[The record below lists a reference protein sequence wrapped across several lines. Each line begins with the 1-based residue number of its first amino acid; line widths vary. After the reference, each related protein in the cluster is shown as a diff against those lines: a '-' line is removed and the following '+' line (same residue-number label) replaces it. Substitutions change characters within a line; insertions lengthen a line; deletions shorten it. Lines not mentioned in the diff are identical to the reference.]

1 MFWFTLLFFPT
12 HRFTLCFGLFLVWV
26 YPSFRFPLTVVQLTL
41 GVGQPCSTVYPWFW
55 FTLGFGSLVVLAYLF
70 CSTKANG
77 TQRQNDRMDIC
88 IVAQRIVL
96 TRVIVLISL
105 ISPNRLN
112 QWDVLGTLGGRAN
125 RRNCTHSIL
134 WYLHLVMF
142 IVSCIIYRIICTTG
156 LINDPRHD
164 FVPHPRHEIVAISLD
179 CTRIPTVS

>member
-112 QWDVLGTLGGRAN
+112 QWDVLGTLGGEQTDVIVLIPFYGIYIWS
-125 RRNCTHSIL
+125 CLLYHVS
-134 WYLHLVMF
+134 F
-142 IVSCIIYRIICTTG
+142 IV
-156 LINDPRHD
+156 L
-164 FVPHPRHEIVAISLD
+164 FVPRDLLMTRDTIS
-179 CTRIPTVS
+179 CRIRGMKSWR